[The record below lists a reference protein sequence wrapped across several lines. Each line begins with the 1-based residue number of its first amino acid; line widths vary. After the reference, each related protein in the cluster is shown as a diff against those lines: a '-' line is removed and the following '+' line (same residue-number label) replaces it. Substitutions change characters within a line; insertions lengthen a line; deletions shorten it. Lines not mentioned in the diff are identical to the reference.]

1 MQVILYK
8 NSAPP
13 NKVNKSANLSGSKD
27 YHNCIFTQKN
37 ALDILHPSV
46 LLDMNIDIGDV
57 RKYNYMYI
65 PKFSRYY
72 FIDSISAEG
81 GLIRIDGRCDVLM
94 SHKTD
99 ILKSKQYILRQEKNN
114 NSPYLDDNM
123 LPISSKH
130 NYKGDVF
137 GRKVADVTCGRV
149 ILATTGNG
157 GTII

>member
-13 NKVNKSANLSGSKD
+13 NKVNKSANLSNSKD
-27 YHNCIFTQKN
+27 FHNCIFTQKN

-99 ILKSKQYILRQEKNN
+99 ILKSKQYILRQEKKN
-114 NSPYLDDNM
+114 NSPYLDYNM
-123 LPISSKH
+123 LPIRSDH
-130 NYKGDVF
+130 NYIAKPF
-137 GRKVADVTCGRV
+137 GHYVDDRTCGRV
-149 ILATTGNG
+149 ILATTGKG
-157 GTII
+157 GTIV

>member
-13 NKVNKSANLSGSKD
+13 NKVNKSANLSNSTD
-27 YHNCIFTQKN
+27 FHNCIFTQKN

-57 RKYNYMYI
+57 REYNYMYI

-72 FIDSISAEG
+72 FIDSVSAEG

-99 ILKSKQYILRQEKNN
+99 ILASTQYITRSETSQNKYIVDSL
-114 NSPYLDDNM
+114 
-123 LPISSKH
+123 LPIESRHKYYGEQFGVEVSDIHCH
-130 NYKGDVF
+130 N
-137 GRKVADVTCGRV
+137 V
-149 ILATTGNG
+149 ILETIGKG
-157 GTII
+157 GTPV